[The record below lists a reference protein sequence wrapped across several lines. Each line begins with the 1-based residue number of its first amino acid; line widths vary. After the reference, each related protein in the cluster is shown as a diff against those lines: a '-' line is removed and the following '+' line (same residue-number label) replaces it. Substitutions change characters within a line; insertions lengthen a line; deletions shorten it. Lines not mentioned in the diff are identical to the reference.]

1 MTTGARRPRAVVVSL
16 AVTFAAV
23 LTLGVVVG
31 IALRPLQLDTGA
43 TAFDRHVTD
52 WVFAHW
58 RTGHG
63 LSVMTRVSWL
73 GGPILAVPIAAA
85 ATLGLVLLRRWRLV
99 ACFVVTVAG
108 AALLNVLVRA
118 IVDPRRPPGELGLR
132 HPFASSFP
140 SGHATQAAATYVG
153 IALVVMA
160 LTRSPAARVLAWSL
174 ATVLILVVGVA
185 RVYLAVHWTTDVL
198 TGILIGSIWALG
210 TAHAFRLRAAGN
222 GTVPTATDRT
232 DGRPA

>member
-1 MTTGARRPRAVVVSL
+1 VIGL
-16 AVTFAAV
+16 V
-23 LTLGVVVG
+23 LQS
-31 IALRPLQLDTGA
+31 LQLRTGA

-52 WVFAHW
+52 WLFAHW
-58 RTGHG
+58 RTRRG
-63 LSVMTRVSWL
+63 LSSMNRVSWL

-85 ATLGLVLLRRWRLV
+85 TTLGLVLLRRWRLA

-140 SGHATQAAATYVG
+140 SGHAAQAAATYIG

-160 LTRSPAARVLAWSL
+160 LTRSRAARVLAWTL
-174 ATVLILVVGVA
+174 AVALILAVGMA

-198 TGILIGSIWALG
+198 TGVVIGTLWALG
-210 TAHAFRLRAAGN
+210 TARAFRRRTVRN
-222 GTVPTATDRT
+222 GTVAAATDRT
-232 DGRPA
+232 DGRVA